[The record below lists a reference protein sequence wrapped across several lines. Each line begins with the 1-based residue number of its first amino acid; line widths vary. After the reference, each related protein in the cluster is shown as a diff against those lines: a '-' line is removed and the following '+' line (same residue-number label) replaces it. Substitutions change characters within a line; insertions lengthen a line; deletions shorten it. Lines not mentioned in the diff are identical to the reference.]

1 MNFKLNEDTSD
12 IATIADRLREAEQTS
27 KVTPPIRALLAEAA
41 ALLHESHILMDVAAE
56 QLEKAAA
63 LRAGHMDSEGRH
75 TEIARMK
82 DAAMREQAQR
92 IRTLLQRTT
101 PRKRDEVI

>member
-27 KVTPPIRALLAEAA
+27 KLPAPTRALLAEAA
-41 ALLHESHILMDVAAE
+41 ALLHDTHLMMDTAAE
-56 QLEKAAA
+56 VLEKAAA

-92 IRTLLQRTT
+92 LRMLLQRTT
-101 PRKRDEVI
+101 PGKRDEVI

>member
-12 IATIADRLREAEQTS
+12 IATLADQLREAEQTS
-27 KVTPPIRALLAEAA
+27 KLPAPTRALLAQAA
-41 ALLHESHILMDVAAE
+41 TMLHDSRLVMDTAAE
-56 QLEKAAA
+56 VLERAVA